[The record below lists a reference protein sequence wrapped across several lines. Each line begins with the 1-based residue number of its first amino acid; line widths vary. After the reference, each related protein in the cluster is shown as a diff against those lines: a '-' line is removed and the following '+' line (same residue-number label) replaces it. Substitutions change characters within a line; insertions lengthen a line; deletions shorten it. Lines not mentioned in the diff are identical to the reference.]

1 MTPFLK
7 TGALLLAAMLSL
19 PAAAQPVNIGYINLA
34 RIESESAF
42 ANRASELL
50 KQEFEPRGKQIQ
62 AFQKQIEAER
72 ERLKKLPQ
80 AEAQVKGREVSDMMR
95 KSDQMLARFTEEY
108 EARKN
113 ELRGRMIE
121 ELNVAIKA
129 VAEAGK
135 YDLILQEAAFVRP
148 VVDVTPQ
155 VLKEMAK
162 RAPALK

>member
-1 MTPFLK
+1 MTPFPK
-7 TGALLLAAMLSL
+7 SGALLLAVLLAL
-19 PAAAQPVNIGYINLA
+19 PAAAQPVKIGYINLA
-34 RIESESAF
+34 RIETESAV
-42 ANRASELL
+42 AARGAELL

-62 AFQKQIEAER
+62 AFQKQIEGER

-80 AEAQVKGREVSDMMR
+80 AEQQAKGREVSEMMR
-95 KSDQMLARFTEEY
+95 KSDQMLMRFTEEY

-121 ELNVAIKA
+121 EVNVAIKA

-135 YDLILQEAAFVRP
+135 YDLVVQEAAFVRP
-148 VVDVTPQ
+148 GADITPQ

-162 RAPALK
+162 RAPTLK